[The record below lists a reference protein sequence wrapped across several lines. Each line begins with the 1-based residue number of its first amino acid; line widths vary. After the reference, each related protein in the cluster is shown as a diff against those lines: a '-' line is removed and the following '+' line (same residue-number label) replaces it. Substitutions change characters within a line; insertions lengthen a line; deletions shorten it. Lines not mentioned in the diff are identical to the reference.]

1 MAAEHEEI
9 PSFSDEFDDEFV
21 VGGEESNRA
30 FFGRNVLRRGLIEG
44 IDDFIEREPPL
55 RRSHY
60 TSDPAM
66 LGSVMWIN
74 DPELISKLEEL
85 SGACIVVKKQPRSD
99 KRGKLQPLRE
109 LNERTPGLPVQAF
122 PALADLAPKVEGQP
136 VVLGPY
142 SGMYEGMI
150 PTIRTLGY
158 RKRGDLLVPFMH
170 AKLALLGHLWWTD
183 DGLFGEEVIG
193 FKPRRLWVSSANF
206 TSSSRRTLEFG
217 YWTEDAAL
225 VEGAERFLL
234 KAIAFSED
242 LDAEADHLEPD
253 LAPVEFDEEAFAE
266 ALADMD
272 WDEEEGEEV

>member
-9 PSFSDEFDDEFV
+9 PSFSHEFDDEFV

-30 FFGRNVLRRGLIEG
+30 FFGRNVLRGLIEG

-55 RRSHY
+55 RKSHY
-60 TSDPAM
+60 ESDPAI
-66 LGSVMWIN
+66 LGSAMWID
-74 DPELISKLEEL
+74 DPELIGKLGEL
-85 SGACIVVKKQPRSD
+85 SGACIVVTKQPRKD
-99 KRGKLQPLRE
+99 KRRKLEPLRE
-109 LNERTPGLPVQAF
+109 LNARTPGIPIAAF
-122 PALADLAPKVEGQP
+122 SALGGLAPKVEGEP
-136 VVLGPY
+136 LVVGPY
-142 SGMYEGMI
+142 DRMDEGVI
-150 PTIRTLGY
+150 PTIRTLGF
-158 RKRGDLLVPFMH
+158 RGGFPPIMH

-183 DGLFGEEVIG
+183 DGEFGEEVIG

-206 TSSSRRTLEFG
+206 TSSSRRSLEFG

-234 KAIAFSED
+234 KGIALSED

-253 LAPVEFDEEAFAE
+253 LAPVEFDEVAIAE
-266 ALADMD
+266 ALADTD